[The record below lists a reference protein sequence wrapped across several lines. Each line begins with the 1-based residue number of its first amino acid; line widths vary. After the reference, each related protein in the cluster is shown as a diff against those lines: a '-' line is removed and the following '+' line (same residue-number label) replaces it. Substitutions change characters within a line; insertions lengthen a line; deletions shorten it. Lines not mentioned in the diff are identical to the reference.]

1 MGLGMQIVYVGL
13 PGSAAVEA
21 QAGVQL
27 LRLGRFSAMPPE
39 CRLVVEALA
48 SSGQTARYRA
58 RLELMSSERALDCAH
73 QCEDADAGAAVCAVF
88 EAVERKLAA
97 RANGAVPGDARRRAD
112 AGKR

>member
-27 LRLGRFSAMPPE
+27 LRLGRFNAMPPE

-48 SSGQTARYRA
+48 SSGQATGYRA
-58 RLELMSSERALDCAH
+58 RLELMSSERTLDCAH
-73 QCEDADAGAAVCAVF
+73 QCEDVDLNAAVRAVF
-88 EAVERKLAA
+88 EAVERELAT
-97 RANGAVPGDARRRAD
+97 RASRAVSGDARQRAA